1 VSVIVPQK
9 TIAAPTS
16 IAGRGLFTGAET
28 TLTFKPAPVGHG
40 IVFVR
45 TDLSRPVRIPALV
58 AHVTKRSRRSALKS
72 GPDSVETVE
81 HCMAAIAGLGI
92 DNLEIEITGP
102 EVPGV
107 DGSCLPFVDALTSA
121 GIVDQPAERQF
132 LTVTEPVEVRDV
144 AGGGATLIAAPP
156 TGDEFQILYDLD
168 YGNIEPIKQQLFAYH
183 LTPKPGQY
191 VAGTSTGNGNGGWG
205 ADFRTEIAPART
217 FVTKAEADMLRAR
230 GLGTHLQP
238 GDVLVLDTTG
248 PIGTDYRFPNECVR
262 HKVLDLIGDLYLL
275 GCPIK
280 GKIIAYKSGHSLN
293 HALVRKLT
301 RMLDAQRRAKLA
313 IGEPV
318 MDVKRILRLMPHR
331 YPMLLV
337 DRVIEMDG
345 DRRALG
351 VKNVTMN
358 EPFFEG
364 HYPGMPVMPGVLI
377 VEALA
382 QLSGLLLSRKLEHSG
397 KIPLLLSLDKVKL
410 RRPVVPGDQLILESE
425 NIRVKARTGHVRCR
439 AFVGDQVAAE
449 AEIKFMLVD
458 QDLGG

>member
-1 VSVIVPQK
+1 MSVTHPQK
-9 TIAAPTS
+9 S
-16 IAGRGLFTGAET
+16 IANEASISGRGLFTSAEA

-58 AHVTKRSRRSALKS
+58 QHVTKRSRRSAIKS
-72 GPDSVETVE
+72 GADAVETIE
-81 HCMAAIAGLGI
+81 HCMSAVAGLGI
-92 DNLEIEITGP
+92 DNLEIQVTGP

-107 DGSCLPFVDALTSA
+107 DGSSLPFVELLQKA
-121 GIVDQPAERQF
+121 GIVEQPAERQY
-132 LTVTEPVEVRDV
+132 LTISTPVEVRD
-144 AGGGATLIAAPP
+144 GSATIIAAPP
-156 TGDEFQILYDLD
+156 TADEFQIIYDLD
-168 YGNIEPIKQQLFAYH
+168 YGNIEPIKQQLFAYE
-183 LTPKPGQY
+183 L
-191 VAGTSTGNGNGGWG
+191 NG
-205 ADFRTEIAPART
+205 AFPQEIAPART
-217 FVTKAEADMLRAR
+217 FVTKVEAEALRAR
-230 GLGTHLQP
+230 GLGTHLQA

-248 PIGTDYRFPNECVR
+248 PIGTSYRFPNECVR

-275 GCPIK
+275 GCPIR
-280 GKIIAYKSGHSLN
+280 GKIVAYKSGHSLN
-293 HALVRKLT
+293 HAMVRKLT
-301 RMLDAQRRAKLA
+301 QMLQAQRRAKLA
-313 IGEPV
+313 MGEPV

-382 QLSGLLLSRKLEHSG
+382 QLSGLLLSRKLEHTG

-425 NIRVKARTGHVRCR
+425 NIRVKARTGHVKCR
-439 AFVGDQVAAE
+439 AYVGDQIAAE

-458 QDLGG
+458 SEV

>member
-1 VSVIVPQK
+1 MRVEEMTHPVSVTNPQK
-9 TIAAPTS
+9 TIAGEAS
-16 IAGRGLFTGAET
+16 ISGRGLFTGVET

-40 IVFVR
+40 VVFVR

-58 AHVTKRSRRSALKS
+58 QHVTKRSRRTAIRN
-72 GPDSVETVE
+72 GADSVETIE
-81 HCMAAIAGLGI
+81 HCMSAVAGLGI
-92 DNLEIEITGP
+92 DNIEIEVTGG

-107 DGSCLPFVDALTSA
+107 DGSCLPFVELLLKT
-121 GIVDQPAERQF
+121 GLVEQPAEKMF
-132 LTVTEPVEVRDV
+132 LTITTPVEVRD
-144 AGGGATLIAAPP
+144 GGATLLASPP
-156 TGDEFQILYDLD
+156 VVDEFQILYDLD
-168 YGNIEPIKQQLFAYH
+168 YGNIEPIKQQLFSYQ
-183 LTPKPGQY
+183 LG
-191 VAGTSTGNGNGGWG
+191 GT
-205 ADFRTEIAPART
+205 FPEEIAPART
-217 FVTKAEADMLRAR
+217 FVTKVEADMLRSR

-248 PIGTDYRFPNECVR
+248 PIGTEYRFINECVR

-275 GCPIK
+275 GCGIK
-280 GKIIAYKSGHSLN
+280 GRIVAYKSGHSLN
-293 HALVRKLT
+293 HALVRRLT
-301 RMLDAQRRAKLA
+301 QMLQAQRRAKMA
-313 IGEPV
+313 TGEAV

-345 DRRALG
+345 DRRAVG
-351 VKNVTMN
+351 IKNVTMN
-358 EPFFEG
+358 EPFFQG

-410 RRPVVPGDQLILESE
+410 RRPVVPGDQLVLESE
-425 NIRVKARTGHVRCR
+425 NIRVKARTGHVRCK
-439 AFVGDQVAAE
+439 AYVGDQVAAE

-458 QDLGG
+458 SEMLA

>member
-1 VSVIVPQK
+1 MSVTNPQK
-9 TIAAPTS
+9 TIAAEAS
-16 IAGRGLFTGAET
+16 ISGRGLFTGVET

-40 IVFVR
+40 VVFVR
-45 TDLSRPVRIPALV
+45 TDLTRPVRIPALV
-58 AHVTKRSRRSALKS
+58 QHVTKRTRRTAIRN
-72 GPDSVETVE
+72 GADAVETIE
-81 HCMAAIAGLGI
+81 HCMAAVAGLGI
-92 DNLEIEITGP
+92 DNIEIHVSGG

-107 DGSCLPFVDALTSA
+107 DGSCLPFVELLLKT
-121 GIVDQPAERQF
+121 GIVEQPAEKLF
-132 LTVTEPVEVRDV
+132 LTINEPVEVRD
-144 AGGGATLIAAPP
+144 GSATLIASPP
-156 TGDEFQILYDLD
+156 IADEFQILYDLD
-168 YGNIEPIKQQLFAYH
+168 YGEVEPIRQQLFSYQ
-183 LTPKPGQY
+183 LN
-191 VAGTSTGNGNGGWG
+191 GTF
-205 ADFRTEIAPART
+205 AKDIAPART
-217 FVTKAEADMLRAR
+217 FVTRAEAEMLRSR

-248 PIGTDYRFPNECVR
+248 PIGTNYRFPNECVR

-275 GCPIK
+275 GCGIK
-280 GKIIAYKSGHSLN
+280 GRVVAYKSGHSLN
-293 HALVRKLT
+293 HALVRRLT
-301 RMLDAQRRAKLA
+301 QMLQAQRRAKLA
-313 IGEPV
+313 MGEAV

-358 EPFFEG
+358 EPFFQG
-364 HYPGMPVMPGVLI
+364 HYPGMPVMPGVLV

-425 NIRVKARTGHVRCR
+425 NIRVKARTGHVRCK
-439 AFVGDQVAAE
+439 AYVGDQIAAE

-458 QDLGG
+458 NEMMA

>member
-1 VSVIVPQK
+1 VSVTHPQK
-9 TIAAPTS
+9 TIANPAS
-16 IAGRGLFTGAET
+16 ISGRGLFTGAQT

-58 AHVTKRSRRSALKS
+58 QHVTRRSRRSAIKT
-72 GPDSVETVE
+72 GPDAVETIE
-81 HCMAAIAGLGI
+81 HCMAAVAGLGL
-92 DNLEIEITGP
+92 DNLEIEITGG

-107 DGSCLPFVDALTSA
+107 DGSCLPFVDALTAA

-132 LTVTEPVEVRDV
+132 LTITSPVEVRE
-144 AGGGATLIAAPP
+144 GSATLIASPP
-156 TGDEFQILYDLD
+156 TADEFQIFYDLD
-168 YGNIEPIKQQLFAYH
+168 YGDVEPIKEQLFAYS
-183 LTPKPGQY
+183 L
-191 VAGTSTGNGNGGWG
+191 NG
-205 ADFRTEIAPART
+205 DFPQKIAPART
-217 FVTKAEADMLRAR
+217 FVTVAEAEMLRAR

-238 GDVLVLDTTG
+238 GDVLVLDAAG
-248 PIGTDYRFPNECVR
+248 PVGTDYRFPNECVR

-280 GKIIAYKSGHSLN
+280 GKIVAYKSGHSLN
-293 HALVRKLT
+293 HAMVRRLT
-301 RMLDAQRRAKLA
+301 QMLHAQRRARLA
-313 IGEPV
+313 LAEPI
-318 MDVKRILRLMPHR
+318 MDVRRILRVMPHR

-345 DRRALG
+345 DKRAMG

-358 EPFFEG
+358 EPFFQG
-364 HYPGMPVMPGVLI
+364 HYPGTPVMPGVLI

-397 KIPLLLSLDKVKL
+397 KIPMLLSLDHVKL
-410 RRPVVPGDQLILESE
+410 RRPVVPGDQLVLEAE
-425 NIRVKARTGHVRCR
+425 NIRVKARTGHVKAR
-439 AFVGDQVAAE
+439 AYVGDQVAAE

-458 QDLGG
+458 NELGA

>member
-1 VSVIVPQK
+1 VITPQK
-9 TIAAPTS
+9 SIANSVS
-16 IAGRGLFTGAET
+16 IAGRGLFTGADT

-40 IVFVR
+40 VVFVR

-58 AHVTKRSRRSALKS
+58 AHVTKRSRRSAIKS
-72 GPDSVETVE
+72 GPDSVETIE
-81 HCMAAIAGLGI
+81 HCMSAVAGMGI

-107 DGSCLPFVDALTSA
+107 DGSSLPFVDALVSA
-121 GIVDQPAERQF
+121 GIIEQPAERQF
-132 LTVTEPVEVRDV
+132 LTVTSPVEVRD
-144 AGGGATLIAAPP
+144 GSATLIAAPP
-156 TGDEFQILYDLD
+156 VADEFQILYDLD
-168 YGNIEPIKQQLFAYH
+168 YGSIEPIKQQLFSYQ
-183 LTPKPGQY
+183 LD
-191 VAGTSTGNGNGGWG
+191 GTFTK
-205 ADFRTEIAPART
+205 EIAPART
-217 FVTKAEADMLRAR
+217 FVTKVEAEMLRAR
-230 GLGTHLQP
+230 GLGTHLQA

-248 PIGTDYRFPNECVR
+248 PIGTDYRFANECVR

-280 GKIIAYKSGHSLN
+280 GKIVAYKSGHSLN

-301 RMLDAQRRAKLA
+301 QMLHAQRRAKLA
-313 IGEPV
+313 MGEPV

-345 DRRALG
+345 DKKALG

-397 KIPLLLSLDKVKL
+397 KIPMLLSLDKVKL

-439 AFVGDQVAAE
+439 AYVGDQVAAE

-458 QDLGG
+458 NELGG

>member
-1 VSVIVPQK
+1 VPQK
-9 TIAAPTS
+9 S
-16 IAGRGLFTGAET
+16 INTPVSISGRGLFTGVET
-28 TLTFKPAPVGHG
+28 TVTFKPAPVGHG

-58 AHVTKRSRRSALKS
+58 QHVTKRSRRSAIKS
-72 GPDSVETVE
+72 GPDSVETIE
-81 HCMAAIAGLGI
+81 HCMAAIAGLGL
-92 DNLEIEITGP
+92 DNLEIEVTGG
-102 EVPGV
+102 EIPGV
-107 DGSCLPFVDALTSA
+107 DGSCLPFVNALVAA
-121 GIVDQPAERQF
+121 GIVEQPAERQF
-132 LTVTEPVEVRDV
+132 LTITEPIEVRDS
-144 AGGGATLIAAPP
+144 AGGGATLIASPP
-156 TGDEFQILYDLD
+156 TGDEFQIIYDLD
-168 YGNIEPIKQQLFAYH
+168 YGDIEPIKQQLFAYH
-183 LTPKPGQY
+183 LNGRSGGGTP
-191 VAGTSTGNGNGGWG
+191 GGG
-205 ADFRTEIAPART
+205 KDFSSEIAPART
-217 FVTKAEADMLRAR
+217 FVTKAEAEMLRSR
-230 GLGTHLQP
+230 GLGTHLQA

-248 PIGTDYRFPNECVR
+248 PIGTEYRFPNECVR
-262 HKVLDLIGDLYLL
+262 HKILDLIGDLYLL

-280 GKIIAYKSGHSLN
+280 GKIVAYKSGHSLN

-301 RMLDAQRRAKLA
+301 QMLQAQRRAKLA
-313 IGEPV
+313 IAEPV
-318 MDVKRILRLMPHR
+318 MDVRRILRLMPHR

-439 AFVGDQVAAE
+439 AYVGDQVAAE

>member
-1 VSVIVPQK
+1 MSVTHPQK
-9 TIAAPTS
+9 TIAAETS
-16 IAGRGLFTGAET
+16 VSGRGLFTGAET
-28 TLTFKPAPVGHG
+28 TLVFKPAPVGHG
-40 IVFVR
+40 VVFVR
-45 TDLSRPVRIPALV
+45 TDLARPVRIPALV
-58 AHVTKRSRRSALKS
+58 QHVTRRSRRTAIRN
-72 GPDSVETVE
+72 GADAVETIE
-81 HCMAAIAGLGI
+81 HCMAAIAGLEI
-92 DNLEIEITGP
+92 DNLEIHINGG

-107 DGSCLPFVDALTSA
+107 DGSCLPFVEALLGA
-121 GIVDQPAERQF
+121 GLVDQPAERAF
-132 LTVTEPVEVRDV
+132 LTVSSPIEVRD
-144 AGGGATLIAAPP
+144 GSATLIAAPP
-156 TGDEFQILYDLD
+156 VSDEFQILYDLD
-168 YGNIEPIKQQLFAYH
+168 YGNIEPIRQQLFAYE
-183 LTPKPGQY
+183 LNGSFPG
-191 VAGTSTGNGNGGWG
+191 
-205 ADFRTEIAPART
+205 EIAPART
-217 FVTKAEADMLRAR
+217 FVTKAEAEVLQSR
-230 GLGTHLQP
+230 GLGAHLRP

-248 PIGTDYRFPNECVR
+248 PIGTGYRFPNECVR

-280 GKIIAYKSGHSLN
+280 GRVIACKSGHSLN

-301 RMLDAQRRAKLA
+301 QMLQAQRRAKLA
-313 IGEPV
+313 VGEPV
-318 MDVKRILRLMPHR
+318 MDVKRILRVMPHR

-345 DRRALG
+345 DKRALG

-377 VEALA
+377 VEAMA

-397 KIPLLLSLDKVKL
+397 KIPMLLSLDKVKL

-439 AFVGDQVAAE
+439 AYVGDQVAAE

-458 QDLGG
+458 NELAG